1 MEKKITQ
8 AEVEHVARLARLGLA
23 GEDREMFSR
32 QLNEILLY
40 MEKLGELDTDGVE
53 PLAHVLP
60 LENVLR
66 EDKARPG
73 IGQDKALANTPE
85 KKDGLF
91 KVPPVIE

>member
-1 MEKKITQ
+1 MGKKM
-8 AEVEHVARLARLGLA
+8 EVEHVARLARLGLA
-23 GEDREMFSR
+23 GEDREKFSR
-32 QLNEILLY
+32 QLNGILIY
-40 MEKLGELDTDGVE
+40 MEKLGGLDTEGVE

-66 EDKARPG
+66 SDKSRPG
-73 IGQDKALANTPE
+73 IGRDKALANAPE